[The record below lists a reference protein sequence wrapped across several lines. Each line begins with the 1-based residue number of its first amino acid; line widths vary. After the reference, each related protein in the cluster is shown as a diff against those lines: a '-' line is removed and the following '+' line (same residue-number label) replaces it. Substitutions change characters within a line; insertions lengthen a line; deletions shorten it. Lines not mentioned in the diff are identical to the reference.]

1 MPTKD
6 ELDARFNKYKKQQ
19 YEQDQHTQGGTDKHN
34 GWKNDIPIL
43 HDILKK
49 QKYTNEEKRKRM
61 GAYQYE
67 ITKRMKREKGSIIQT
82 LEDYCRE
89 TINFMLNTLGIP
101 YGKDFLFD
109 ERDILGPGD
118 GSIKWSKV
126 PRVERIREQSLN
138 PMDRMKKTR
147 DGIILDTSD
156 HRLKSYRFGE
166 RPMEIPV
173 TALGDKI
180 TDKVLIELD
189 ILNAK
194 DLLDYV
200 GGKTKEGNTLVLL
213 ITDSRMTHIFYM
225 NQEGWHFIFK
235 SWKKIFDEASKI
247 AEKTG
252 LLMPNVLIID
262 KCFTDIFDDKK
273 LSILH
278 KSVGDRWVKFWEF
291 RDILYTLALPQ
302 SLAMMEKI
310 EGDYIDKKI
319 ARRSRKYLGLASLY
333 WAYRNLFHAL
343 EGFIQGSN
351 ISPALLFKNK
361 GSELVGLVKP
371 SQFMDIYGI
380 GRKGR
385 DSFQKRLKE
394 IDRFFLEGLGDKPKL
409 EYDIQKVSREE
420 YLNVLK
426 KEGAPSSAYQ
436 QIGKNNFFWK
446 TIIKISNPLYNK
458 ELQRPVSRIWR
469 QEPLG
474 WLNWY
479 KQEILKRAQDQ
490 GMA

>member
-6 ELDARFNKYKKQQ
+6 ELDARFNKYKKHQ
-19 YEQDQHTQGGTDKHN
+19 YEQDQHTQGGTDKHD

-43 HDILKK
+43 QDILKK
-49 QKYTNEEKRKRM
+49 QKYTYEEKRKRM

-67 ITKRMKREKGSIIQT
+67 ITKRMKREKGSIIET
-82 LEDYCRE
+82 LEDYCKE
-89 TINFMLNTLGIP
+89 TINFMLNTLEIP
-101 YGKDFLFD
+101 HGKDFLFD

-126 PRVERIREQSLN
+126 TRVERIREQSLN
-138 PMDRMKKTR
+138 PLDKMKKTK
-147 DGIILDTSD
+147 DGIILDMSD
-156 HRLKSYRFGE
+156 PGLKSFRFGE
-166 RPMEIPV
+166 RPIERPV
-173 TALGDKI
+173 TTLGDKI
-180 TDKVLIELD
+180 TDNVLVELD
-189 ILNAK
+189 MLNAK

-200 GGKTKEGNTLVLL
+200 GGKIKEGITLVLL
-213 ITDSRMTHIFYM
+213 ITDSRMTHILYM
-225 NQEGWHFIFK
+225 NQDGWRFIFQ
-235 SWKKIFDEASKI
+235 SWKKIFDETSKI
-247 AEKTG
+247 AEKAG

-262 KCFTDIFDDKK
+262 KCFIDIFDDKK
-273 LSILH
+273 LSVLH
-278 KSVGDRWVKFWEF
+278 ETVGDRWVKFWEF

-310 EGDYIDKKI
+310 EREYIDKKI
-319 ARRSRKYLGLASLY
+319 ARRSRKYLGIASLY

-343 EGFIQGSN
+343 EGFIQGSK
-351 ISPALLFKNK
+351 ISSLLLFKNSR
-361 GSELVGLVKP
+361 GELGYFVAP
-371 SQFMDIYGI
+371 SQFINLYGI

-394 IDRFFLEGLGDKPKL
+394 IDRFFLDGLGDKPKL
-409 EYDIQKVSREE
+409 EYDIQKLSREE

-426 KEGAPSSAYQ
+426 KEGAPPSAYQ

-446 TIIKISNPLYNK
+446 TIIKISNPLYTK
-458 ELQRPVSRIWR
+458 ELRHPVSRIWR

-479 KQEILKRAQDQ
+479 KQEILKRVQDQ